1 MPMEVLSYN
10 TLEGEATGEIVV
22 KKSRFI
28 ANIFHVES
36 EDEALSILERMRK
49 QYWDAR
55 HNCYGYIIG
64 KNKELVRFSDDGEPG
79 GTAGKPILEVIKGR
93 DLTDILVVVT
103 RYFGGVLLG
112 TGGLVRAYT
121 DATIEGLSNA
131 NLVIVTYMQ
140 KLGIEVDY
148 NTIGKLKY
156 VLSTDGIMIC
166 DETYT
171 DKVSVVIAIPIED
184 TDRVTDKLVDVTGG
198 RAVISKLS
206 KIYMGLSIS

>member
-1 MPMEVLSYN
+1 MV
-10 TLEGEATGEIVV
+10 I
-22 KKSRFI
+22 
-28 ANIFHVES
+28 
-36 EDEALSILERMRK
+36 
-49 QYWDAR
+49 
-55 HNCYGYIIG
+55 
-64 KNKELVRFSDDGEPG
+64 FSDDGEPG
-79 GTAGKPILEVIKGR
+79 GTAGKPILELIKGR

-131 NLVIVTYMQ
+131 DLVTVTYMQ
-140 KLGIEVDY
+140 KLSVEVYY

-156 VLSTDGIMIC
+156 ILSTDGIMIC

-171 DKVSVVIAIPIED
+171 DKVSVVIAIPVPD
-184 TDRVTDKLVDVTGG
+184 TDKVTDKLVDFTGG
-198 RAVISKLS
+198 RAIISKLE

>member
-28 ANIFHVES
+28 ANIFRVES

-64 KNKELVRFSDDGEPG
+64 KSKELVRFSDDGEPG

-131 NLVIVTYMQ
+131 NLVTVTYMQ

>member
-1 MPMEVLSYN
+1 MPMEVLCYN
-10 TLEGEATGEIVV
+10 TLRGEAIGEIVV

-131 NLVIVTYMQ
+131 DLVTVTYMQ
-140 KLGIEVDY
+140 KLSVEVDY
-148 NTIGKLKY
+148 NTIGKLK
-156 VLSTDGIMIC
+156 
-166 DETYT
+166 
-171 DKVSVVIAIPIED
+171 
-184 TDRVTDKLVDVTGG
+184 
-198 RAVISKLS
+198 
-206 KIYMGLSIS
+206 

>member
-1 MPMEVLSYN
+1 MPMEVLCYN
-10 TLEGEATGEIVV
+10 TLRGEAIGEIVV

-55 HNCYGYIIG
+55 HNCYGCIIG

-131 NLVIVTYMQ
+131 NLVTVTYMQ

-171 DKVSVVIAIPIED
+171 DKVSVVIAIPVPD
-184 TDRVTDKLVDVTGG
+184 TERVLDKLVDVTGG

>member
-1 MPMEVLSYN
+1 MPMEVLCYN
-10 TLEGEATGEIVV
+10 TLRGEAIGEIVV

-55 HNCYGYIIG
+55 HNCYGCIIG

-121 DATIEGLSNA
+121 RAVQEGLAASRLA
-131 NLVIVTYMQ
+131 TLRYGTR
-140 KLGIEVDY
+140 LWIETDY
-148 NTIGKLKY
+148 QGIGKIQYILGKA
-156 VLSTDGIMIC
+156 GIQPE
-166 DETYT
+166 DVQYT
-171 DKVSVVIAIPIED
+171 DKVSLQVFFLQEEKEKLIKEIVEATAAKCRIEEKESCFAPIAD
-184 TDRVTDKLVDVTGG
+184 C
-198 RAVISKLS
+198 
-206 KIYMGLSIS
+206 

>member
-1 MPMEVLSYN
+1 MPMEVLCYN
-10 TLEGEATGEIVV
+10 TLRGEAIGEIVV

-131 NLVIVTYMQ
+131 NLVTVTYMQ

-166 DETYT
+166 YETYT
-171 DKVSVVIAIPIED
+171 DKVSVVIAIPVPD
-184 TDRVTDKLVDVTGG
+184 TERVLDKLVDVTGG

>member
-1 MPMEVLSYN
+1 MLEHYK
-10 TLEGEATGEIVV
+10 TIYEGGEGERVE

-28 ANIFHVES
+28 ATVRPVET
-36 EDEALSILERMRK
+36 EEEALAFIEEMK
-49 QYWDAR
+49 KKYWDAR
-55 HNCYGYIIG
+55 HNCYVYSVGM
-64 KNKELVRFSDDGEPG
+64 NREATRCSDDGEPG

-131 NLVIVTYMQ
+131 DLVTVTYMQ
-140 KLGIEVDY
+140 KLNVEVDY

-156 VLSTDGIMIC
+156 ILSTDGIMIC

-171 DKVSVVIAIPIED
+171 DKVSVVIAIPVPD
-184 TDRVTDKLVDVTGG
+184 TDKVTDKLVDFTGG
-198 RAVISKLS
+198 RAIISKLD